1 MRDKARIK
9 ALIKKLGSWNESL
22 HQMSSR
28 SEQEKSRRRL
38 RVLLSTGDVAE
49 LQCLEAAAAMFHHP
63 DLQRMANARSII
75 EQANCLDPPGSLG
88 DLAGAPASPSSEFR
102 LNIHQLKWQDTPY
115 KTDRPRAMATFH
127 DTPVIVDWRTC
138 SDDTW
143 RRQHPEAFHQRT
155 EKLAQILNSN
165 LRPLN
170 LSVLHCV
177 GYLERNSNV
186 TGYAFR
192 LPEDAEPDQKP
203 IHLEELMKSCKKADD
218 IPGLEERFELA
229 KALVSTIFEI
239 HNLGW
244 MHKNILP
251 KNILFWPKADCK
263 NEWDISKP
271 YLMGFDI
278 ARPNQPGEVT
288 EKPPPQAEEDIYR
301 HPYYK
306 GEKPRTFQPSF
317 DMFRYGSLLAH
328 HPTDIVGMLATC
340 STLSIRCFPS
350 LFGVKEILLTQLQK
364 YWSHPLRNRS
374 LATRYSP

>member
-1 MRDKARIK
+1 MNKEPPKRTFMGILRAGKFVIRDKGRIE

-22 HQMSSR
+22 YQMSSR
-28 SEQEKSRRRL
+28 LEQEKSRRRL
-38 RVLLSTGDVAE
+38 RALLSTGDVAE
-49 LQCLEAAAAMFHHP
+49 LQYLEAAAAMFHHP

-75 EQANCLDPPGSLG
+75 EQANCVDPLKKLG
-88 DLAGAPASPSSEFR
+88 DPAGVPASPSSEFR
-102 LNIHQLKWQDTPY
+102 LEMHQLQWQDTPY
-115 KTDRPRAMATFH
+115 KTDRPRAMATFR

-143 RRQHPEAFHQRT
+143 RRQNPEAFHQRT

-186 TGYAFR
+186 TGYAFS
-192 LPEDAEPDQKP
+192 LPEDVERGRRP
-203 IHLEELMKSCKKADD
+203 IHLEELFKSCKKAED
-218 IPGLEERFELA
+218 IPGLGERFELA

-251 KNILFWPKADCK
+251 KNILFWPKADSK

-288 EKPPPQAEEDIYR
+288 EKPPPQPEEDIYR

-306 GEKPRTFQPSF
+306 GENPRAFQPSF
-317 DMFRYGSLLAH
+317 DMYR
-328 HPTDIVGMLATC
+328 
-340 STLSIRCFPS
+340 
-350 LFGVKEILLTQLQK
+350 
-364 YWSHPLRNRS
+364 
-374 LATRYSP
+374 